1 MYLFHISTMRKLK
14 IKWIRDISLNINN
27 VMVTAGESAKSIEMM
42 IPLIMFSLLF
52 WWASLSISV
61 SGYRYFMY
69 DGLTSWQQCIVS
81 SSFQRCWSAC
91 PTVLKD
97 HRNNSAVFGQMLTI
111 DDGYE
116 KNIPC
121 KNTCCHWLW
130 FYKWCLSFGK
140 MLDDQILLLQL
151 INIGL
156 YIIHFGMDEESFQI
170 TNGIVQTLTKPKI
183 LVTIFN
189 DEFEE

>member
-1 MYLFHISTMRKLK
+1 M
-14 IKWIRDISLNINN
+14 
-27 VMVTAGESAKSIEMM
+27 
-42 IPLIMFSLLF
+42 
-52 WWASLSISV
+52 
-61 SGYRYFMY
+61 
-69 DGLTSWQQCIVS
+69 TSWQQRIVS

-97 HRNNSAVFGQMLTI
+97 HRNNSAVFGQMLAK

-116 KNIPC
+116 KKIPY
-121 KNTCCHWLW
+121 KNTFCHWFC
-130 FYKWCLSFGK
+130 FYKCGLSFGK

-156 YIIHFGMDEESFQI
+156 YMIHFGMHEWSFQI

-183 LVTIFN
+183 LVTIIN
-189 DEFEE
+189 DEFEESGIHVCFTLI